1 MNYKETVDYLYS
13 RLPMFSKQGSSAIK
27 KDLANTIILCNSLN
41 NPQERFKS
49 IHIAGTNGKGSV
61 SHMLASVLQV
71 AGYKTGL
78 YTSPHLRDF
87 RERIRINGQMIAEAD
102 IIDFVHKQRDLIE
115 TISPSFFEVTV
126 AMAFDYFAA
135 QEVDLA
141 VIEVGLGGRLDSTN
155 IINPILSVITNIS
168 FDHVSILGNSLKEI
182 ATEKAGIIKEGIP
195 VVIGEASDEVV
206 KKVFDDKAQQ
216 QHSPLTLASERW
228 LIENNKASKEAELN
242 LKVSKPSNTNLQE
255 EAVIQVTPPLFGGV
269 EFLNI
274 SLDLTGTYQLKNLK
288 TVLSAIEQL
297 RLSGFSISNQQIQS
311 GLSQVTKLTGLM
323 GRWQILNHNPLTICD
338 TGHNED
344 GIQEVI
350 KNIAR
355 VSYHT
360 LHMVIGM
367 VKDKDITKVL
377 SLLPKEARYYFC
389 NPAIERAKPAVDLAK
404 EAQAAGLS
412 GEPYSSVHE
421 ALLAA
426 KANADINDF
435 IFIGGSTYV
444 VAEII

>member
-1 MNYKETVDYLYS
+1 MNYKETVEYLYS

-27 KDLANTIILCNSLN
+27 KDLANTILLCNQLN
-41 NPQERFKS
+41 NPQDRFKS

-61 SHMLASVLQV
+61 SHMLASVLQE

-87 RERIRINGQMIAEAD
+87 RERIRINGLMIAESD
-102 IIDFVHKQRDLIE
+102 IIAFVSEQKDLIE

-135 QEVDLA
+135 QQVDIA

-195 VVIGEASDEVV
+195 VVIGEAPDVVV
-206 KKVFDDKAQQ
+206 KKVFEDKAQE
-216 QHSPLTLASERW
+216 QHSTLTLASENW
-228 LIENNKASKEAELN
+228 LIESEDD
-242 LKVSKPSNTNLQE
+242 LKGDKLYLEVSNTMIAGSQ
-255 EAVIQVTPPLFGGV
+255 QDPLK
-269 EFLNI
+269 LA
-274 SLDLTGTYQLKNLK
+274 LDLTGTYQLKNLK
-288 TVLSAIEQL
+288 TVLSSIDQL
-297 RLSGFSISNQQIQS
+297 RLIGFSITHEQIQS
-311 GLSQVTKLTGLM
+311 GLSRVTQLTGLM
-323 GRWQILNHNPLTICD
+323 GRWQILDRNPLIICD

-367 VKDKDITKVL
+367 VKDKDISKVL
-377 SLLPKEARYYFC
+377 SLLPKDARYYFC
-389 NPAIERAKPAVDLAK
+389 NPAIERAKPAVELAT
-404 EAQAAGLS
+404 EAKAAGLS
-412 GEPYSSVHE
+412 GEPYPSVHE

-426 KANADINDF
+426 KANAGSQDF

-444 VAEII
+444 VAEIV